1 MNDCVVA
8 VLAGANAPKREV
20 LRELR
25 VKVKVEDKSPI
36 QVPRKRKHKWNTW
49 HDKGFAIYMLLHPK
63 IFDGDSA
70 LASIYLGIAQST
82 LLGIFLPVLIQALA
96 SYDTMAFVFCIYLG
110 FAILPNTFF
119 LSFSYLHY
127 LKSFEIP

>member
-1 MNDCVVA
+1 MKLIEEYRIRRYNKNLSARNVAAEVLNDCVVA
-8 VLAGANAPKREV
+8 VVAGANAPKREV
-20 LRELR
+20 LRELK

-70 LASIYLGIAQST
+70 LASIYLGIARST
-82 LLGIFLPVLIQALA
+82 LLGYISTSVK
-96 SYDTMAFVFCIYLG
+96 T
-110 FAILPNTFF
+110 
-119 LSFSYLHY
+119 SFG
-127 LKSFEIP
+127 